1 MKRRSNDAV
10 YFKDDLL
17 RKVLEHKPVQLGDLV
32 DMLFPR
38 ETNVKQFECAL
49 KLLQTLEKRDKMSNI
64 EALDMFSSPNERYML
79 MGSVLSKLKKF
90 GIVETDRINGS
101 KKYYLKL
108 SGGFSQIL
116 RDIGLDLHGFYWR
129 HANDTKQLEGNTH

>member
-1 MKRRSNDAV
+1 MKRRSNNAL
-10 YFKDDLL
+10 YFTDDLL
-17 RKVLEHKPVQLGDLV
+17 RKVLEHKPVQLWELV
-32 DMLFPR
+32 NMLFPR

-64 EALDMFSSPNERYML
+64 EALEMFSIPNERYML
-79 MGSVLSKLKKF
+79 TGSVVSKLKKF
-90 GIVETDRINGS
+90 GVVETDGNNGS

-129 HANDTKQLEGNTH
+129 HANETKQLEGNTH